1 MFKYEN
7 NCYNGDVGE
16 IIVASELI
24 QNNFDVCKSLMN
36 NKKYDFII
44 VSPNGKTYKIQV
56 KATNT
61 FDGKIAKFNLK
72 TTRLIKG
79 KWIYKT
85 YDDDYIDYLFL
96 VNNKTSDI
104 FLLLKDEFKNRTGF
118 NIRYDKCNNKTNYYE
133 KFLLKNRINLLED

>member
-1 MFKYEN
+1 MCNSKD

-44 VSPNGKTYKIQV
+44 VSPNGKPYKIQV

-61 FDGKIAKFNLK
+61 FDGKVAKFNLK

-79 KWIYKT
+79 RWIYRT
-85 YDDDYIDYLFL
+85 YNDDSIDYLFL

-104 FLLLKDEFKNRTGF
+104 FLLLKNEFKNKTGF
-118 NIRYDKCNNKTNYYE
+118 NIRYDKCNSKSNYYE
-133 KFLLKNRINLLED
+133 NFLLKNRIKLLGD